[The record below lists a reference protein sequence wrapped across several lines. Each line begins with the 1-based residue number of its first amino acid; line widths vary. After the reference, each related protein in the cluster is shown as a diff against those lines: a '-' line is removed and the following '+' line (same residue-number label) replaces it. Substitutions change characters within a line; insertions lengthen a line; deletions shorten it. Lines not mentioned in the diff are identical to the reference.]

1 MRLTERDLRW
11 AAGTARQPKAA
22 YDIHLCSEEE
32 LAPKCKCLVESGSRR
47 NIFKPCTICK
57 LRIRV

>member
-1 MRLTERDLRW
+1 MKLTERDRRW

-22 YDIHLCSEEE
+22 YDLSPCSEEE
-32 LAPKCKCLVESGSRR
+32 LAPKCSCLVDAGSLR
-47 NIFKPCTICK
+47 NIFKPCPICK